1 MIIEYHGSFISIHI
15 YANELQKNQT
25 SVQLRNGYSY

>member
-25 SVQLRNGYSY
+25 SVQFK